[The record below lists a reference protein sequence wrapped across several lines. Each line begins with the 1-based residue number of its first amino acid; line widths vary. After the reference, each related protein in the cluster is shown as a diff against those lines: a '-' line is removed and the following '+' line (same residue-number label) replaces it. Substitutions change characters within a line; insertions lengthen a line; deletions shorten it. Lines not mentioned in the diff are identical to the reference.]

1 MAGTR
6 RHRSTISFVLPG
18 DAEDV
23 LPRREPG
30 ASPGT
35 LFVNPGAEPTVA
47 KWLRFGPAG
56 CREGQLESADA
67 LEALR
72 PDAGNVLWLDVR
84 GLSDRALLQGLAE
97 RLGIHPLALAD
108 MVNVRQRPKTEAY
121 ETFTLHCAHMVSI
134 IGGAVHIEQLS
145 LALMPGIV
153 LTIQERDADGDVLDP
168 VRRRIR
174 HGQGRVRQQ
183 GADYL
188 AYQLIDCVIDA
199 YFPAIEEIGHRLDL
213 MEEAALQKPHR
224 HTGER
229 IHAMKRTMLE
239 VRHSIWPMRE
249 AVATLLRNEGELW
262 TPPTLVYL
270 RDSHDHAV
278 QVADILETYREFS
291 SNLMDLYLS
300 SVNLRMNEVVKVLTI
315 ISTIFLPLSFIA
327 GIYGMNFDTSTPWN
341 MPELHWRYGYVA
353 ALALMLAVAVGM
365 LWSFKRY
372 GWLGPRRPQNA
383 GDVDA
388 GH

>member
-1 MAGTR
+1 MPVTR
-6 RHRSTISFVLPG
+6 RKHRINSSFVIPG
-18 DAEDV
+18 DAEDA

-56 CREGQLESADA
+56 CREGLLASLDG
-67 LEALR
+67 LDALR
-72 PDAGNVLWLDVR
+72 PDADSVLWLDVR
-84 GLSDRALLQGLAE
+84 GLSDRGLLQGLAE
-97 RLGIHPLALAD
+97 QLGIHPLALAD
-108 MVNVRQRPKTEAY
+108 MVNVRQRPKTEVY
-121 ETFTLHCAHMVSI
+121 ENFTLHCAHMVSI
-134 IGGAVHIEQLS
+134 ADGLVHIEQLS
-145 LALMPGIV
+145 LALLPGIV
-153 LTIQERDADGDVLDP
+153 LTVQERDADGDVLDP

-174 HGQGRVRQQ
+174 HGQGRIRQQ

-199 YFPAIEEIGHRLDL
+199 YFPALEDL
-213 MEEAALQKPHR
+213 GQRIDEMEAAALHRPQR

-229 IHAMKRTMLE
+229 IHALKRTMLE

-249 AVATLLRNEGELW
+249 AVATLLRNEGDHLKQQ
-262 TPPTLVYL
+262 TLVYL

-291 SNLMDLYLS
+291 SSLMDLYLS

-315 ISTIFLPLSFIA
+315 ISTIFLPLSFVV
-327 GIYGMNFDTSTPWN
+327 GLYGMNFDTSSPLN
-341 MPELHWRYGYVA
+341 MPELHWR
-353 ALALMLAVAVGM
+353 
-365 LWSFKRY
+365 
-372 GWLGPRRPQNA
+372 
-383 GDVDA
+383 
-388 GH
+388 

>member
-1 MAGTR
+1 MPVTR
-6 RHRSTISFVLPG
+6 RKHRINSSFVIPG
-18 DAEDV
+18 DAEDA

-56 CREGQLESADA
+56 CREGLLASLDG
-67 LEALR
+67 LDALR
-72 PDAGNVLWLDVR
+72 PDADSVLWLDVR
-84 GLSDRALLQGLAE
+84 GLSDRGLLQGLAE
-97 RLGIHPLALAD
+97 QLGIHPLALAD
-108 MVNVRQRPKTEAY
+108 MVNVRQRPKTEVY
-121 ETFTLHCAHMVSI
+121 ENFTLHCAHMVSI
-134 IGGAVHIEQLS
+134 ADGLVHIEQLS
-145 LALMPGIV
+145 LALLPGIV
-153 LTIQERDADGDVLDP
+153 LTVQERDADGDVLDP

-174 HGQGRVRQQ
+174 HGQGRIRQQ

-199 YFPAIEEIGHRLDL
+199 YFPALEDL
-213 MEEAALQKPHR
+213 GQRIDEMEAAALHRPQR

-229 IHAMKRTMLE
+229 IHALKRTMLE

-249 AVATLLRNEGELW
+249 AVATLLRNEGDHLKQQ
-262 TPPTLVYL
+262 TLVYL

-291 SNLMDLYLS
+291 SSLMDLYLS

-315 ISTIFLPLSFIA
+315 ISTIFLPLSFVV
-327 GIYGMNFDTSTPWN
+327 GLYGMNFDTSSPLN
-341 MPELHWRYGYVA
+341 MPELHWRYGYPFALGLMVA
-353 ALALMLAVAVGM
+353 IAGGM

-372 GWLGPRRPQNA
+372 GWLGDTAPSDTPDPR
-383 GDVDA
+383 
-388 GH
+388 